1 MKNNQYKNL
10 IFFIFAC
17 LVIFGFMIKL
27 PKIFHHFDKELH
39 SLFYFGTFIFLA
51 LLFPNKRFFVS
62 VVLFLFGIF
71 IEIAQDYSNRISLKY
86 IGKVIHG
93 RFDIEDIK
101 FNCIGLFLGIIIFH
115 LSKYFINKYSK
126 LILN

>member
-10 IFFIFAC
+10 IVFIFAC

-39 SLFYFGTFIFLA
+39 SLFYFGAFIFLA
-51 LLFPNKRFFVS
+51 FLYPNKKFLIS
-62 VVLFLFGIF
+62 IVLFLFGIF
-71 IEIAQDYSNRISLKY
+71 IEMAQDFSNRVSLKY

-101 FNCIGLFLGIIIFH
+101 FNCIGLFLGIVIFYF
-115 LSKYFINKYSK
+115 SKYFINKYSK